1 MKHSLKMINE
11 MSKLIFILCWI
22 HCFVFSGVIAA
33 FANAGAGF
41 RPALQVSM
49 SHTLF
54 NVFGMIFFFLVPIT
68 RRLPICLAKFCGV
81 EAGKYRWWAFM
92 YTASMFFIIP
102 VGLFAI
108 SVISVPAATGKYAL
122 IQNTY
127 DFDNLTFLLL
137 KISCLF

>member
-1 MKHSLKMINE
+1 
-11 MSKLIFILCWI
+11 
-22 HCFVFSGVIAA
+22 
-33 FANAGAGF
+33 
-41 RPALQVSM
+41 M

-108 SVISVPAATGKYAL
+108 SVISVPAATGKYAQKKIVKIASWGNCQLGEVL
-122 IQNTY
+122 IVGPV
-127 DFDNLTFLLL
+127 
-137 KISCLF
+137 SVGG